1 MLESV
6 TDIRSHDQT
15 HLNQVNPTPS
25 MCTNTT
31 ESICDLDK
39 EDSINDFGLP
49 VQDQPFLQE
58 DDNDTSSNHPGYLS
72 DSSDSTDSSC
82 TYISGSEF
90 NESARSDL
98 SDNDS
103 CSSTSDE
110 ENEKSDDAPA
120 ASASP
125 DFTSKELASMA
136 IISFATRYLLSNEA
150 GSSFVELMKH
160 LSPENKILQDLSY
173 SKIQEMCGN
182 CNLKVHDYCENCFG
196 LFPDDKDVYSCQT
209 VNCTG

>member
-1 MLESV
+1 MRKYKRYVDDPILPVPKRTLHYWKKSANCTDSSTAEMLESV

-15 HLNQVNPTPS
+15 HLNQVNPPPS
-25 MCTNTT
+25 MCTDTT

-58 DDNDTSSNHPGYLS
+58 DDNDASSNHPGYLS

-90 NESARSDL
+90 NESAGSDL

-110 ENEKSDDAPA
+110 EIEKSDDAPA
-120 ASASP
+120 ASEP
-125 DFTSKELASMA
+125 ITYKL
-136 IISFATRYLLSNEA
+136 
-150 GSSFVELMKH
+150 
-160 LSPENKILQDLSY
+160 
-173 SKIQEMCGN
+173 
-182 CNLKVHDYCENCFG
+182 
-196 LFPDDKDVYSCQT
+196 
-209 VNCTG
+209 